1 MKQFILKHA
10 KTTAAI
16 TACLFTG
23 SIILMSFQ
31 DTPYVNQILN
41 ERPKQKDTFPQRS
54 CNSSMT
60 MKEFDKL
67 IEEMDTHMFQ
77 AGEDIKNLDLGLIQQ
92 QAELALQQID
102 VEKIMKDVTLSL
114 KEINIDKIMA
124 EVSESLKGINW
135 EGHEAETK
143 EALQEAKEEVEK
155 ARQEL
160 KSVDMPAIKME
171 LEKAREEIKK
181 INTEEIRKELQ
192 NARLEIERT
201 KDELSKIDMKKI
213 MAEATESIAEAK
225 MELKQIK
232 AMFNEMERDGLIH
245 AKDGFTIEFKDKDL
259 YINGVKQK
267 ESVTDKYRKY
277 TDDEHFKITIE
288 KE

>member
-1 MKQFILKHA
+1 
-10 KTTAAI
+10 
-16 TACLFTG
+16 
-23 SIILMSFQ
+23 
-31 DTPYVNQILN
+31 
-41 ERPKQKDTFPQRS
+41 
-54 CNSSMT
+54 

-67 IEEMDTHMFQ
+67 IEEMDKHMFQ
-77 AGEDIKNLDLGLIQQ
+77 AGEDIKNIDLGLIQR
-92 QAELALQQID
+92 QAELALDQVD

-114 KEINIDKIMA
+114 KEINIEKIMA
-124 EVSESLKGINW
+124 EVTESLKGINW
-135 EGHEAETK
+135 EGHEVETK
-143 EALQEAKEEVEK
+143 QALHEAKEEVEK

-160 KSVDMPAIKME
+160 KSVDMSAIKKE
-171 LEKAREEIKK
+171 LENARQEIKN
-181 INTEEIRKELQ
+181 ISTEEIRKELQ
-192 NARLEIERT
+192 NARQEIERS

-213 MAEATESIAEAK
+213 MAEAKESVEEAK

-232 AMFNEMERDGLIH
+232 AMFNEMEREGIIH

-277 TDDEHFKITIE
+277 INDEHFQITIE